1 MLFNDFLLHLLYL
14 VIQINAVHVTML
26 KSTDDVLQKP
36 MKNKL
41 NIQTCPFTEF
51 LLSYIIKLE
60 TGRWSCDEDD
70 VHQRI

>member
-36 MKNKL
+36 IKNKYPDMSFHWIL
-41 NIQTCPFTEF
+41 AQLYN
-51 LLSYIIKLE
+51 
-60 TGRWSCDEDD
+60 
-70 VHQRI
+70 